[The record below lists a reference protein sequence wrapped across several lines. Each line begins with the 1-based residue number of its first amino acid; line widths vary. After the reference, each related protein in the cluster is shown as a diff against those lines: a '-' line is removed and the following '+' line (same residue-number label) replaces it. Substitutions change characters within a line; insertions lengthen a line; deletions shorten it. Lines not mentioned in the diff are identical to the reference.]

1 MLVVP
6 TYPVKEPNSLE
17 NCNERNYEQG
27 VDILRK
33 MEKHCR
39 EKTVLFEYGFAVAA

>member
-6 TYPVKEPNSLE
+6 TYPVKEPNNSE
-17 NCNERNYEQG
+17 NCNERNYG

-33 MEKHCR
+33 NRKTEQR
-39 EKTVLFEYGFAVAA
+39 EDSIV